1 MKLDAKTVAAL
12 TLPLGKTDH
21 FEWDDEM
28 SGFGFR
34 LRRGSGDKVLRT
46 WNVQYR
52 RGGATRRLLLG
63 SASVL
68 NAEQA
73 RAAAKKALAQVAL
86 GEDPQAARADRRS
99 KDKLSLR
106 SVIEEYLATRKPVVR
121 RSTFREVYRY
131 LTGPHFKPL
140 HAMPVDTV
148 SRKDIAA
155 RLVVIARER
164 GSTTASRARTA
175 LSAFFVW
182 AMAMGIVETNPVIG
196 SPRPVESKPRERI
209 LSDNELA
216 AIWRACADDDY
227 GRIIRLLM
235 LTACRRQEAGKMTWS
250 EIDVGRQMW
259 TIPASRTKNHRQHV
273 LPLMPMATDI
283 IATVPPMAS
292 RDFLF
297 GRHGQGFTNWA
308 EGKDEL
314 DARSGVTDW
323 TVHDIRR
330 TVATRM
336 ADLGVP
342 PHIIETILNH
352 QSGHKAGPAG
362 IYNRSSYER
371 EVKAALALW
380 CDHVRTLV
388 EGGGRKVL
396 SMHRVP

>member
-1 MKLDAKTVAAL
+1 
-12 TLPLGKTDH
+12 
-21 FEWDDEM
+21 
-28 SGFGFR
+28 
-34 LRRGSGDKVLRT
+34 
-46 WNVQYR
+46 
-52 RGGATRRLLLG
+52 
-63 SASVL
+63 
-68 NAEQA
+68 
-73 RAAAKKALAQVAL
+73 
-86 GEDPQAARADRRS
+86 
-99 KDKLSLR
+99 
-106 SVIEEYLATRKPVVR
+106 
-121 RSTFREVYRY
+121 
-131 LTGPHFKPL
+131 
-140 HAMPVDTV
+140 
-148 SRKDIAA
+148 
-155 RLVVIARER
+155 
-164 GSTTASRARTA
+164 
-175 LSAFFVW
+175 
-182 AMAMGIVETNPVIG
+182 
-196 SPRPVESKPRERI
+196 
-209 LSDNELA
+209 
-216 AIWRACADDDY
+216 
-227 GRIIRLLM
+227 
-235 LTACRRQEAGKMTWS
+235 MTWS

>member
-86 GEDPQAARADRRS
+86 GEDPQATKADRRS

-106 SVIEEYLATRKPVVR
+106 GVIEEYLAIRKPVVR

-131 LTGPHFKPL
+131 LTGSHFKPL

-148 SRKDIAA
+148 SRKDVAA

-164 GSTTASRARTA
+164 GSSTASRARTA
-175 LSAFFVW
+175 LSAFFAW
-182 AMAMGIVETNPVIG
+182 AMAMGIVEANPVIG
-196 SPRPVESKPRERI
+196 SPRPVESKPRERT
-209 LSDNELA
+209 LSDDELA
-216 AIWRACADDDY
+216 AIWRACSDDDY
-227 GRIIRLLM
+227 GRVIRLLM
-235 LTACRRQEAGKMTWS
+235 LTACRRQEVGKMARS
-250 EIDVGRQMW
+250 ELDLERGVW
-259 TIPASRTKNHRQHV
+259 TIPAGRTKNHRQHA
-273 LPLMPMATDI
+273 LPLMPLALSI
-283 IATVPPMAS
+283 IATVPHMAS
-292 RDFLF
+292 RDQLF
-297 GRHGQGFTNWA
+297 GTRGDGFTNWA
-308 EGKDEL
+308 EAKDDL
-314 DARSGVTDW
+314 DARSGASGW

-330 TVATRM
+330 SVATRM
-336 ADLGVP
+336 ADIGVQ
-342 PHIIETILNH
+342 PHIIEQVLNH

-362 IYNRSSYER
+362 IYNRSNYER

-380 CDHVRTLV
+380 SDHVHTLV
-388 EGGGRKVL
+388 DGGTRKVVP
-396 SMHRVP
+396 MHQVR